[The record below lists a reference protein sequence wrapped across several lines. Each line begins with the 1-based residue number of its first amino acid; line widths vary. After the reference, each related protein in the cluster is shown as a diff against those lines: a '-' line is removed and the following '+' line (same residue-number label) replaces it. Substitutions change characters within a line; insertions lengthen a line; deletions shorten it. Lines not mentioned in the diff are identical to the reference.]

1 MNVKDPVDELSAQG
15 FIESH
20 HGDGSWPTRS
30 ERYKILRG
38 TPAETKRGRWWILMD
53 GETPLSSQG
62 VLDFGDWYVGG
73 GTKSMVTGAG
83 NAKQIANH
91 VMELHTDKPFMI
103 AAVNPALHSTFK
115 GLGFRQ
121 VSEVPENTS
130 GAVRQIAETIL
141 KANEP
146 LFVRDSGDISK
157 SFDYVWEFVIKIG
170 GY

>member
-1 MNVKDPVDELSAQG
+1 MNVKNPVDELSAQG
-15 FIESH
+15 FIEGY
-20 HGDGSWPTRS
+20 HGEGSWPTRS
-30 ERYKILRG
+30 ERYKILKG
-38 TPAETKRGRWWILMD
+38 TPAETQKGQWWILMD
-53 GETPLSSQG
+53 GEIPLSSQG

-73 GTKSMVTGAG
+73 GTNSMVTGVG
-83 NAKQIANH
+83 NAKRIADH
-91 VMELHTDKPFMI
+91 VVGLHTGKPFMI
-103 AAVNPALHSTFK
+103 VAVNPALHSTFK

-130 GAVRQIAETIL
+130 SAVRQIAETAL
-141 KANEP
+141 KANAP

>member
-53 GETPLSSQG
+53 DETPLSSQG